1 MSTRHHPLRLGQQDD
16 HLDLVP
22 LIDCVFLLL
31 LFFMICG
38 RLSTSERSE
47 QITVPPA
54 RTATAVDQGLAG
66 WRREIINVSARPAG
80 DGTRGAVISIG
91 ATEMPLQAGGTE
103 AYQRLRA
110 ILDRI
115 YDQAEKYD
123 DPRATLVKLPRVI
136 VEVRADGDADYRTV
150 QEVQQVLTD
159 SLDLATMRPR
169 KDPHHGRPFV
179 NLDFTVRRPAD
190 KG

>member
-1 MSTRHHPLRLGQQDD
+1 MSTRHHTVRLGQQDD

-66 WRREIINVSARPAG
+66 WRREIINVFPRPCG
-80 DGTRGAVISIG
+80 DGTRGSAISIG
-91 ATEMPLQAGGTE
+91 TTELPMQADGKA
-103 AYQRLRA
+103 AYQQLRA

-169 KDPHHGRPFV
+169 KDPHQGRPFV
-179 NLDFTVRRPAD
+179 NLDFTVRRPED